1 MNFRPLK
8 PVRNLVWLNQH
19 SLETVNLMLTKRR
32 TEMGNWKR
40 NSYCVAAAIEVD
52 VAVMT
57 RFDGTK
63 QTDFKSEGL
72 SLHPFCRKEIVWFKN
87 KVRVKS

>member
-1 MNFRPLK
+1 
-8 PVRNLVWLNQH
+8 
-19 SLETVNLMLTKRR
+19 MLTKRR

-40 NSYCVAAAIEVD
+40 NNYCVAAAVEVD
-52 VAVMT
+52 VVAMT

-63 QTDFKSEGL
+63 QTGL